1 MEPPTK
7 QQRVVD
13 ESAADLT
20 ASSCQPDA
28 AAELLMSL
36 AGPSSGYDSDP
47 STSRAPTEGG
57 EEGKEA
63 PPFQPTDAEYGS
75 GPAWKPLSALGGHN
89 EAEREKSLASREW
102 AVAAREA
109 AVAAAVATGQPIMAP
124 AAAAPLQSIYSASNP
139 HAAAGYAPI
148 AAAHPGTNGMVS
160 RTATRRQPLKRCGEC
175 AGCVRRD
182 CDRCINCLDRPSNG
196 GPGLRK
202 KACELR
208 RCLQPIPADA
218 MAGHGGFP
226 PPHPSTAG
234 AMHRPWPMQAPA
246 TAAPAPT
253 HAAAVHPGM
262 PPMAQHVPQPYPAQH
277 MAPMPHHMGMP
288 YPPPMPHM
296 PHIPQF
302 QMIQPTVVIH
312 SAQPPM
318 LVQPAAPPATAFAV
332 PPQPA
337 APPLATTAAG
347 SVGVGG
353 GAPTLAKAS
362 KKRRPGDL
370 SWVPLP
376 QQMPVAAAAPAPVY
390 EAAPAA
396 PPPASTSPPP
406 PAATSPSAETQ
417 NVSPSGARNNSKV
430 DLSWMTMRT
439 L

>member
-1 MEPPTK
+1 
-7 QQRVVD
+7 
-13 ESAADLT
+13 
-20 ASSCQPDA
+20 
-28 AAELLMSL
+28 
-36 AGPSSGYDSDP
+36 
-47 STSRAPTEGG
+47 
-57 EEGKEA
+57 
-63 PPFQPTDAEYGS
+63 
-75 GPAWKPLSALGGHN
+75 
-89 EAEREKSLASREW
+89 
-102 AVAAREA
+102 
-109 AVAAAVATGQPIMAP
+109 
-124 AAAAPLQSIYSASNP
+124 
-139 HAAAGYAPI
+139 
-148 AAAHPGTNGMVS
+148 
-160 RTATRRQPLKRCGEC
+160 
-175 AGCVRRD
+175 
-182 CDRCINCLDRPSNG
+182 
-196 GPGLRK
+196 
-202 KACELR
+202 
-208 RCLQPIPADA
+208 
-218 MAGHGGFP
+218 
-226 PPHPSTAG
+226 
-234 AMHRPWPMQAPA
+234 
-246 TAAPAPT
+246 
-253 HAAAVHPGM
+253 
-262 PPMAQHVPQPYPAQH
+262 
-277 MAPMPHHMGMP
+277 MP

-296 PHIPQF
+296 PHIPHF

-376 QQMPVAAAAPAPVY
+376 QQMPVAAAAPAPVL